1 MIRLAQQWWSDLQG
15 RSGARIVIGVA
26 IGLLGMVLGV
36 VLQANQ
42 LFKQP
47 AGDDPRLLI
56 ASAKRTD
63 RPGQAQVGHLVYTIT
78 SARLQ
83 RVRDPKDHDEVQC
96 LALISVRVADVQGI
110 SDYIDNQTFRLL
122 VDGEALS
129 HVNNVNLPV
138 YEKSATHTDLTF
150 ILPEETATAELLV
163 GRPNEGVARIPVDLA
178 PRRMAD
184 GS

>member
-1 MIRLAQQWWSDLQG
+1 MIRSALQLWSDLLRG
-15 RSGARIVIGVA
+15 SWARVVIGVA
-26 IGLLGMVLGV
+26 IGVLGV
-36 VLQANQ
+36 ALGVALQARHSSS
-42 LFKQP
+42 
-47 AGDDPRLLI
+47 DDPQLLI

-83 RVRDPKDHDEVQC
+83 HVPDPKDHDEMQC
-96 LALISVRVADVQGI
+96 EARISVRVADVQGI

-129 HVNNVNLPV
+129 HANNVNLTV
-138 YEKSATHTDLTF
+138 YEKSATHADLVF
-150 ILPEETATAELLV
+150 VLPEETATAELLV
-163 GRPNEGVARIPVDLA
+163 GRPSEGVARIPLDLV

-184 GS
+184 GG